1 MHILSYSTIP
11 FSFYSFFDDIYLLPP
26 NSLFSRFFKN
36 TVFFFFMLTK
46 DLFLLS
52 PIPTLYSHFST
63 PIIETER

>member
-26 NSLFSRFFKN
+26 NSRFFKN
-36 TVFFFFMLTK
+36 TVFFFFFILTK